1 MANTKVEDLLPFQF
15 SNRKADYLIEIA
27 KQFVLGNIS
36 KEILSTHTTVRA
48 ISLLVSVR
56 GIGEWTANYALIK
69 SLKRLYCVTYGDVG
83 LYNTLHKLKGID
95 KCPNR
100 ETLNSFFKNFKGW
113 EAYSVFYLWRSLAVR
128 KMVVKVSK
136 RIKSQSQTPER

>member
-1 MANTKVEDLLPFQF
+1 MVIPDLFEASYWSIIGQQINLIFACKLKRIFTEVYGTKSTFEGINYHLFLKTKIVANTKVEDLLPFQF
-15 SNRKADYLIEIA
+15 SNRKAEYLIEIA

-69 SLKRLYCVTYGDVG
+69 SLKRL
-83 LYNTLHKLKGID
+83 
-95 KCPNR
+95 
-100 ETLNSFFKNFKGW
+100 
-113 EAYSVFYLWRSLAVR
+113 
-128 KMVVKVSK
+128 
-136 RIKSQSQTPER
+136 